1 MAMSAKAEEQNSHSR
16 IFQSE
21 AVTRRSIRR
30 LSRIA
35 KGGGLIAHHPEL
47 KLRELKLRE
56 HR

>member
-21 AVTRRSIRR
+21 AVTRRSTRR

-35 KGGGLIAHHPEL
+35 KGGGLIAHYPEL
-47 KLRELKLRE
+47 KPRELKLRE

>member
-1 MAMSAKAEEQNSHSR
+1 MAVSAKAEEQNSHSS

-21 AVTRRSIRR
+21 AVTRRSTRR

-35 KGGGLIAHHPEL
+35 KGGRLIAHYPEL